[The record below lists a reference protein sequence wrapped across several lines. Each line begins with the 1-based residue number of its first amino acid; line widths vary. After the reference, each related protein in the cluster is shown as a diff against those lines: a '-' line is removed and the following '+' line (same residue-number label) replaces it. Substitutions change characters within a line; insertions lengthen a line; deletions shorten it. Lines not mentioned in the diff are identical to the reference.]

1 MMIRTLLDVLIPIIW
16 LLLAIGVGIYFW
28 RTRRRHGLRVA
39 VKRLFSYRLFVPL
52 AVLLSL
58 TILRAALV
66 FVYPQQIGVVV
77 SILSPGGIRP
87 QPLRGG
93 LHWIVPLAERVVI
106 YPIYHQT
113 LTMSRHPDENEV
125 PGDDSIR
132 ARTSDGQVV
141 TMDATVIFRVDP
153 DEDEVVQLHIQWQD
167 RYVRDLL
174 RPAMRST
181 LRDKVALFTVD
192 EVNSY
197 KRAEFVDDFE
207 KSMIRRSHGFGI
219 LIESV
224 YIRNIGFS
232 DQYAESV
239 EQKQMA
245 QQGMT
250 RAQHEAK
257 QIENLSRG
265 KAEKIKILAEADA
278 AAIVIEAKAAAEAR
292 VLRAT
297 AEAKALRLVGAA
309 LDHREDLLTFRYIE
323 KLSPNIRAMLLPSE
337 TPLILPLPQL
347 DAETVPTQK
356 ACMAG
361 DRGPESP
368 DPRPVPVNRAPP
380 LSSSAPEKQ
389 AR

>member
-1 MMIRTLLDVLIPIIW
+1 MMIRTLLDFLVPIIW
-16 LLLAIGVGIYFW
+16 LLLAIGVGFYFL
-28 RTRRRHGLRVA
+28 RTRRRHGLSVA
-39 VKRLFSYRLFVPL
+39 LKRLFSYRLFVPL
-52 AVLLSL
+52 AVVLSV
-58 TILRAALV
+58 TIVRAALV

-77 SILSPGGIRP
+77 SILSPGGIRS

-113 LTMSRHPDENEV
+113 LTMSAHPDENQV

-181 LRDKVALFTVD
+181 LRDSVALLTVD
-192 EVNSY
+192 EVNSA
-197 KRAEFVDDFE
+197 KRAEFVDHFE
-207 KSMIRRSHGFGI
+207 KSMIKRSKGSGV

-232 DQYAESV
+232 DEYAESV

-250 RAQHEAK
+250 RAQYEAK

-278 AAIVIEAKAAAEAR
+278 TAIVIEAKAAAEAR
-292 VLRAT
+292 VLKAT
-297 AEAKALRLVGAA
+297 AEAKALRLVGEA
-309 LDHREDLLTFRYIE
+309 LDRREDLLTFRYIE
-323 KLSPNIRAMLLPSE
+323 KLSPNIRAMLLPSG
-337 TPLILPLPQL
+337 TPLMLPLPQL
-347 DAETVPTQK
+347 ATETIPTEK
-356 ACMAG
+356 ATMEG
-361 DRGPESP
+361 DREPESP
-368 DPRPVPVNRAPP
+368 ATKPVSVNRAPS
-380 LSSSAPEKQ
+380 LTSSAPEK
-389 AR
+389 